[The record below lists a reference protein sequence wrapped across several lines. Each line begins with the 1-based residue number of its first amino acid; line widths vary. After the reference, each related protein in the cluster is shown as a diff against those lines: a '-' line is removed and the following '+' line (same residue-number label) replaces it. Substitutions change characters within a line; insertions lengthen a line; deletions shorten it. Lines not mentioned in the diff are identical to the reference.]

1 MKLSARDT
9 AQYFARPN
17 LKSTGM
23 LIYGSDAMR
32 VALKRQEMIRNLIGP
47 DGDSEMRLTR
57 VQGAEVRRDAAMVL
71 DGLKAQGFFPGP
83 RVVFVEDAT
92 DTAAEAIIAALQDWQ
107 SGDAQLVVSAGALK
121 ATSKLR
127 KAFEAHKNAYAV
139 GIYDEPP
146 TRQEIEAALRD
157 AGLTSI
163 DPAAMTDLNALTR
176 VLDPGDFR
184 QTVEKIGLYKF
195 GDPTP
200 LTSAEVAANA
210 PTSTDADVD
219 DILHAVA
226 EAQVDQ
232 IGPVWRRLQS
242 QGVNPVTLC
251 IGATRHFRALHAAC
265 ADPDGPSSGMAK
277 LRPPVFGPRRDKML
291 RQAQAWG
298 LPRLEQA
305 LGVLTDTD
313 LTLRSTSR
321 APAMAVI
328 ERAMIRLAML
338 ARK

>member
-146 TRQEIEAALRD
+146 TREEIEAALRD

>member
-146 TRQEIEAALRD
+146 TRQEIETALRD
-157 AGLTSI
+157 AGLISI

-200 LTSAEVAANA
+200 LT
-210 PTSTDADVD
+210 
-219 DILHAVA
+219 
-226 EAQVDQ
+226 
-232 IGPVWRRLQS
+232 
-242 QGVNPVTLC
+242 
-251 IGATRHFRALHAAC
+251 
-265 ADPDGPSSGMAK
+265 
-277 LRPPVFGPRRDKML
+277 
-291 RQAQAWG
+291 
-298 LPRLEQA
+298 
-305 LGVLTDTD
+305 
-313 LTLRSTSR
+313 
-321 APAMAVI
+321 
-328 ERAMIRLAML
+328 
-338 ARK
+338 